1 MIKMRHLILSFIL
14 TIYCFQTAQAA
25 DAVSGRTHPLEVL
38 AISSDPR
45 LSPNVIVA
53 DKTHRKL
60 SVFDRASLES
70 GTPRQQF
77 DIDIGKNDGPKTKRD
92 DKKTPEGI
100 YLLEKKRIPPEIP
113 FDLYGS
119 MAFTTNYPNFFD
131 KFENKTGDGIWLHS
145 VPDSVALTR
154 GSKGCVI
161 LRNDAIKKVE
171 DYISL
176 NKTFILIN
184 DQITWLSETEYQ
196 KEKDFAVNWVNEWK
210 AQWQAQDIDSY
221 IQNYSE
227 EFSAPNFNKKSW
239 LAHKKNLKERYKYVK
254 IGLSDPQIFHL
265 KNQYIFQ
272 FVQDYESDGHK
283 DVGLKTLYV
292 FKEGNKLKIQREE
305 WSELRQN
312 LGSR

>member
-1 MIKMRHLILSFIL
+1 MRTMRNLMLSFIL
-14 TIYCFQTAQAA
+14 TMTSSFAL
-25 DAVSGRTHPLEVL
+25 AVDDDSSKTHPLEVL
-38 AISSDPR
+38 AISSDSR

-53 DKTHRKL
+53 DKTKRKL
-60 SVFDRASLES
+60 SVFDRASLDT

-100 YLLEKKRIPPEIP
+100 YILEKKRVPPDIP

-145 VPDSVALTR
+145 VPNSVALTR

-184 DQITWLSETEYQ
+184 DQINWLTQAEYQ
-196 KEKDFAVNWVNEWK
+196 KEKEFAINWMNAWK
-210 AQWQAQDIDSY
+210 AHWETQDLDSY

-239 LAHKKNLKERYKYVK
+239 LAHKKNLKSRYKFVK
-254 IGLSDPQIFHL
+254 IQLSDPQIFHL

-283 DVGLKTLYV
+283 DTGLKTLYV
-292 FKEGNKLKIQREE
+292 FKEGVNLKIQREE
-305 WSELRQN
+305 WAELRQS
-312 LGSR
+312 LTAR

>member
-1 MIKMRHLILSFIL
+1 MQSLAFVLILSLLSSL
-14 TIYCFQTAQAA
+14 TVYAA
-25 DAVSGRTHPLEVL
+25 DDANKTHPLEVL

-53 DKTHRKL
+53 DKTKRKL
-60 SVFDRASLES
+60 SVFDRPSLET

-77 DIDIGKNDGPKTKRD
+77 DIDIGKNEGPKTKRD

-100 YLLEKKRIPPEIP
+100 YLLEQKKTQPEIP
-113 FDLYGS
+113 YDLYGV

-145 VPDSVALTR
+145 VPDTIPLTR

-161 LRNDAIKKVE
+161 LRNDALKKVE

-176 NKTFILIN
+176 NKTFLLIN
-184 DQITWLSETEYQ
+184 DQINWLTQAEHA
-196 KEKDFAVNWVNEWK
+196 KEKEFAMSWMEQWK
-210 AQWQAQDIDSY
+210 TQWQAQDLDNY
-221 IQNYSE
+221 IKNYSE

-239 LAHKKNLKERYKYVK
+239 LAHKQKLKKMYKFVK
-254 IGLSDPQIFHL
+254 VGLSDPQIFHL

-272 FVQDYESDGHK
+272 FIQDYESDGHK
-283 DVGLKTLYV
+283 DTGLKTLYV
-292 FKEGNKLKIQREE
+292 FKENGNLKIQREE
-305 WSELRQN
+305 WSAMRQS
-312 LGSR
+312 LGAR